1 MAPMRT
7 WKAVARSRLDE
18 RLGDLRPL
26 VAAEHRPPRGWI
38 RAIRDA
44 LGMPAAELG
53 RRMGVSQ
60 STVVDIE
67 RNEEAGT
74 VRLDTLHRAADALDC
89 DLVYFLVP
97 RRDLN
102 DAVRD
107 QALRVARQHRNMVA
121 HHGRLEAQLSSD
133 EAASAMESELVER
146 LIDRRGLW
154 TESQG

>member
-1 MAPMRT
+1 
-7 WKAVARSRLDE
+7 
-18 RLGDLRPL
+18 
-26 VAAEHRPPRGWI
+26 
-38 RAIRDA
+38 
-44 LGMPAAELG
+44 MPAAELG

-74 VRLDTLHRAADALDC
+74 VRLDTLRRAADALDC

-102 DAVRD
+102 EAVRD

-121 HHGRLEAQLSSD
+121 HHGRLEAQISSD
-133 EAASAMESELVER
+133 EAASATESELVER